1 MRHLA
6 RLFALAVPVA
16 LLAAPAGAQYGA
28 RQYAYAHDPSLDVP
42 YVAQSVAALAVR
54 FGGDLQLSQ
63 HQLDVIQSVRQHQD
77 SVSAPFLRTLDSLRN
92 GPRPVNPL
100 DLSQEQRE
108 SIAQQKAATK
118 AALDALHHADTEA
131 RAQVMAILTP
141 DQQAKASRLESDARR
156 VARARTERLADEA
169 VYSGGGGS
177 WNRLR
182 SLPEN

>member
-1 MRHLA
+1 
-6 RLFALAVPVA
+6 
-16 LLAAPAGAQYGA
+16 
-28 RQYAYAHDPSLDVP
+28 
-42 YVAQSVAALAVR
+42 
-54 FGGDLQLSQ
+54 
-63 HQLDVIQSVRQHQD
+63 
-77 SVSAPFLRTLDSLRN
+77 
-92 GPRPVNPL
+92 VNPL